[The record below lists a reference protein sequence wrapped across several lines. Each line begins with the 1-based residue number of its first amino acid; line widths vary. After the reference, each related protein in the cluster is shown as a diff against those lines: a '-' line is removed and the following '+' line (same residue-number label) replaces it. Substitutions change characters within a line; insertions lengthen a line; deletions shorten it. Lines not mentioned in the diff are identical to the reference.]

1 MADPALIKIAVEAG
15 IQVAKDEESR
25 KRLLAI
31 ILAPTIFLLILIAFI
46 LYLVTSPLSMLTGWL
61 VGDEISVVE
70 EFQRDYGFNQSI
82 GIYDA
87 DYVAGSGQSYEGV
100 TLGSEGETQVVYFS
114 QFDERWR
121 DQNYGPDKIGTHGC
135 GPTSMSIVVSTL
147 TGESVETPAMAQWAY
162 DNGYC
167 CPGNGSYHTL
177 IPSAAANWGLQVE
190 SNLSAQGLVDALSS
204 GKLVVAI
211 MAKGHFTSG
220 GHFIVLR
227 GVTAEGKILVADPAS
242 IDRSNQEWE
251 LSIILD
257 EARRGAGA
265 GGPFWAISR

>member
-1 MADPALIKIAVEAG
+1 MADPALIKIAVEAA

-135 GPTSMSIVVSTL
+135 GPTSMSIVVSISYAGQGKSQYYGRKSISRRSHGRL
-147 TGESVETPAMAQWAY
+147 SKPYRDQQTGQKESW
-162 DNGYC
+162 
-167 CPGNGSYHTL
+167 
-177 IPSAAANWGLQVE
+177 
-190 SNLSAQGLVDALSS
+190 
-204 GKLVVAI
+204 
-211 MAKGHFTSG
+211 
-220 GHFIVLR
+220 
-227 GVTAEGKILVADPAS
+227 
-242 IDRSNQEWE
+242 DRSG
-251 LSIILD
+251 LCAAYCKKI
-257 EARRGAGA
+257 
-265 GGPFWAISR
+265 

>member
-1 MADPALIKIAVEAG
+1 MADPALIKIAVEAA

-190 SNLSAQGLVDALSS
+190 SNLSAQGLVW
-204 GKLVVAI
+204 
-211 MAKGHFTSG
+211 MHFLLENLWWQSWQRDISQTVG
-220 GHFIVLR
+220 
-227 GVTAEGKILVADPAS
+227 
-242 IDRSNQEWE
+242 
-251 LSIILD
+251 II
-257 EARRGAGA
+257 
-265 GGPFWAISR
+265 

>member
-1 MADPALIKIAVEAG
+1 MADPALIKIAVEAA

-162 DNGYC
+162 DNGL
-167 CPGNGSYHTL
+167 SL
-177 IPSAAANWGLQVE
+177 IH
-190 SNLSAQGLVDALSS
+190 
-204 GKLVVAI
+204 I
-211 MAKGHFTSG
+211 
-220 GHFIVLR
+220 
-227 GVTAEGKILVADPAS
+227 
-242 IDRSNQEWE
+242 
-251 LSIILD
+251 
-257 EARRGAGA
+257 
-265 GGPFWAISR
+265 

>member
-1 MADPALIKIAVEAG
+1 MADPALIKIAVEAA

-82 GIYDA
+82 
-87 DYVAGSGQSYEGV
+87 
-100 TLGSEGETQVVYFS
+100 GETQVVYFS